1 MFISNKIAMSDRNGN
16 NRIKKGYLKQPF
28 IIDNN

>member
-1 MFISNKIAMSDRNGN
+1 MSDRNGN